1 MKIAALVPPA
11 LLMMMTGC
19 SYQLVSPPARMVNV
33 ESARSAAPGE
43 TIVGV
48 KGAAHSAVFDSGA
61 AIGTAEVRRGV
72 GHGVEV
78 DAEATYVRVL
88 EQNDPEI
95 DRNIYAARGGF
106 KMSNADGWAAV
117 LGGVG
122 GGISPAAGGFLAAD
136 LGGVVSYPNCYAVP
150 FLIGTVFASQPIA
163 AKRVDFRGGDGSVV
177 GYDTA
182 NTTLGFGAS
191 TGLEIP
197 VDRARCRAGLTPA
210 RIQIGLGMDVLRP
223 VNGEPRLVPATGD
236 MSMQLTTQA
245 KTLASMGL
253 AAGIEFP
260 F

>member
-1 MKIAALVPPA
+1 MKIAGLVPHA
-11 LLMMMTGC
+11 LLVMMTGC
-19 SYQLVSPPARMVNV
+19 SYQLVSPPARMVNL

-48 KGAAHSAVFDSGA
+48 KGAAHSAVFDAGA
-61 AIGTAEVRRGV
+61 AIGTAEVRHGV

-88 EQNDPEI
+88 EQDDPEI

-136 LGGVVSYPNCYAVP
+136 LGGTISYPNCYAVP
-150 FLIGTVFASQPIA
+150 YLGGTVFASQPVA
-163 AKRVDFRGGDGSVV
+163 AKRVDFRGSDGSVV

-191 TGLEIP
+191 TGVEIP
-197 VDRARCRAGLTPA
+197 LDRARCRTGMTPA

-223 VNGEPRLVPATGD
+223 VNGEPRLVPATDD